1 MERTLYDL
9 TPIKELIKTKALEE
23 VDALA
28 SIDTTYATLRISVQ
42 DIIKEYIDSL
52 GIVDPTWYITAVA
65 YAKMNLLV
73 HTHSEEI
80 GWYGTVERHPN
91 NQFIINDIIVYPQH
105 VSGATCEQD
114 ESKMFEFETSLTDKQ
129 VNARRFQGHS
139 HVNMGTTPSGV
150 DETFYKQLLEHV
162 TDYFMVAVVN
172 KSGSIYTRF
181 YDVEHNIIYTDVP
194 IWVIDESGVCIDKW
208 VEEQLE
214 EKITERPASALV
226 RRYGYSGKQI
236 YDEQPTL
243 YWDPKTK
250 KNMTAQ
256 EYKDKYKRYPKGYR
270 KQKIQQKQK
279 SSTMSPQELK
289 EIMRGDPDYFYDDF
303 KL

>member
-1 MERTLYDL
+1 MERTLHDL

-23 VDALA
+23 VDSLA
-28 SIDTTYATLRISVQ
+28 FVDTTYATLHINVQ
-42 DIIKEYIDSL
+42 DIIKEYIDNL

-65 YAKMNLLV
+65 YAKMKLLV

-114 ESKMFEFETSLTDKQ
+114 ESRMFEFETSLTNEQ

-139 HVNMGTTPSGV
+139 HVDMGTTPSCV
-150 DETFYKQLLEHV
+150 DEEFYKQLMEHV
-162 TDYFMVAVVN
+162 TDYFMVAVIN

-194 IWVIDESGVCIDKW
+194 IWVIDESGICIDKW
-208 VEEQLE
+208 VKDQLE
-214 EKITERPASALV
+214 EKITARPVSTSV
-226 RRYGYSGKQI
+226 KRYDYGGKQ
-236 YDEQPTL
+236 YDEKPTL
-243 YWDPKTK
+243 YWDPKTQ
-250 KNMTAQ
+250 KNMTAKA
-256 EYKDKYKRYPKGYR
+256 YKAKYKSYPKGYR
-270 KQKIQQKQK
+270 KQNKQK
-279 SSTMSPQELK
+279 SSTISHQELD
-289 EIMRGDPDYFYDDF
+289 EIMRGEHDYFYDDF

>member
-1 MERTLYDL
+1 MERTLHDL
-9 TPIKELIKTKALEE
+9 APIKELIKTKALEE
-23 VDALA
+23 VDTLA
-28 SIDTTYATLRISVQ
+28 SIDTTYATLRINVQ
-42 DIIKEYIDSL
+42 DIIKEYIDNL

-65 YAKMNLLV
+65 YSKMKLLV

-114 ESKMFEFETSLTDKQ
+114 ESKMFEFETSLTNEQ

-139 HVNMGTTPSGV
+139 HVNMNTTPSGV
-150 DETFYKQLLEHV
+150 DETFYKQLMEHV
-162 TDYFMVAVVN
+162 TDYFMVAVIN

-194 IWVIDESGVCIDKW
+194 IWVVDESGICIDKW
-208 VEEQLE
+208 VKDQLE
-214 EKITERPASALV
+214 EKITARPASALV
-226 RRYGYSGKQI
+226 KHYD
-236 YDEQPTL
+236 YDEKPTL

-256 EYKDKYKRYPKGYR
+256 AYKTKYKSYPKGYR
-270 KQKIQQKQK
+270 KQKKQK
-279 SSTMSPQELK
+279 SSTISSQELE
-289 EIMRGDPDYFYDDF
+289 EIMRGEHDYFYDAF